1 MKVVRLEWHGKKVRV
16 VLEGRVLDLLS
27 ETVLAQGLREGM
39 ELEDGDVRRL
49 LHEDQVR
56 RAKEV
61 AFRYLARPRTVR
73 QVRDRLARAGFEGEV
88 VEEVIRRLEELGL
101 LDDKEF
107 AKAWVEERLRLRP
120 RWRRALWQELA
131 RKGISR
137 EVVEEALHEGLS
149 GVEEYEVA
157 EGLLRGMER
166 RYRNLDPER
175 ALRRMQDFLLRRGF
189 TWEIVKEV
197 TGALRK
203 EWFGDEVGGD

>member
-137 EVVEEALHEGLS
+137 EVVEEALDEGLS
-149 GVEEYEVA
+149 EVEECEVA

-166 RYRNLDPER
+166 RYRNLDPEK
-175 ALRRMQDFLLRRGF
+175 AIRRMQGFLLRRGF

-203 EWFGDEVGGD
+203 EWFGDAVGGN

>member
-1 MKVVRLEWHGKKVRV
+1 VKVVRLEWHGKKVRV

-56 RAKEV
+56 RAKEM

-137 EVVEEALHEGLS
+137 EIVEEALDEGLS
-149 GVEEYEVA
+149 EVEECEVA

-166 RYRNLDPER
+166 RYRNLDPEK
-175 ALRRMQDFLLRRGF
+175 AIRRMQGFLLRRGF

-203 EWFGDEVGGD
+203 EWFGDAVGGN